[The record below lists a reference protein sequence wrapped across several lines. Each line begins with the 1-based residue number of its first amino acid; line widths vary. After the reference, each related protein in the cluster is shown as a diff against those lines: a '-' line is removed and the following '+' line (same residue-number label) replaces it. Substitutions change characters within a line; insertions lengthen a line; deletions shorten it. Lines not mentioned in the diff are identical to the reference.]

1 MNRYDILVDG
11 IWRDIQKTELELRPE
26 PKEDIVIYMSRGL
39 LYASVSWLRHLIY
52 YHGADRPWTIF
63 GREIVPTYEPGLTY
77 AVGIRRRMDFLR
89 EADADGAEGAASEA
103 TP

>member
-1 MNRYDILVDG
+1 MNRYDILMDG
-11 IWRDIQKTELELRPE
+11 IWRDIQKTELELRQE
-26 PKEDIVIYMSRGL
+26 PKENIVIYMSRGL
-39 LYASVSWLRHLIY
+39 LYASCSWLRHLIY
-52 YHGADRPWTIF
+52 SHGEDRPWTIF
-63 GREIVPTYEPGLTY
+63 GLEVVPTNEPGLTY